1 MIELPVDPSDPS
13 VVGIGHHRMCYID
26 PEDIS
31 KCIKVIYNPS
41 KHATQEVRRELAY
54 YKRLQKSL
62 KDWSGIPKYY
72 GEVETNLGTGYVYDR
87 TIDFDGKPSQTIQE
101 CYQDLKEPQQREE
114 MLTLV
119 KKLDDYLT
127 KNHIVTMSLK
137 PFNILCHRIS
147 ETKIEP
153 VICDNIGT
161 ASLIPIEL
169 VCPWFARNREKKMI
183 KKMIRQ
189 QCLFL
194 NDRNM

>member
-1 MIELPVDPSDPS
+1 M
-13 VVGIGHHRMCYID
+13 
-26 PEDIS
+26 
-31 KCIKVIYNPS
+31 
-41 KHATQEVRRELAY
+41 
-54 YKRLQKSL
+54 QKSL

-87 TIDFDGKPSQTIQE
+87 TIDFDGKPSQTMQE
-101 CYQDLKEPQQREE
+101 RYQDLKEPQQREE

-153 VICDNIGT
+153 VICDYIGT

-169 VCPWFARNREKKMI
+169 VCPWVARNMEKKMI

>member
-87 TIDFDGKPSQTIQE
+87 TIDFDGKPSQTMQE
-101 CYQDLKEPQQREE
+101 RYQDLKEPQQREE

-119 KKLDDYLT
+119 KKLDDYLI

>member
-13 VVGIGHHRMCYID
+13 VVGVGHHRMCFID
-26 PEDIS
+26 PEDSS

-41 KHATQEVRRELAY
+41 KHATQEVRREVNY
-54 YKRLQKSL
+54 YERLQKSL

-87 TIDFDGKPSQTIQE
+87 TIDFDGKPSQTMQE
-101 CYQDLKEPQQREE
+101 RYQDLKEPQQREE

-137 PFNILCHRIS
+137 PFC
-147 ETKIEP
+147 
-153 VICDNIGT
+153 VIVS
-161 ASLIPIEL
+161 AKQKLS
-169 VCPWFARNREKKMI
+169 R
-183 KKMIRQ
+183 
-189 QCLFL
+189 
-194 NDRNM
+194 

>member
-72 GEVETNLGTGYVYDR
+72 GEVKTNLGTGYVYDR
-87 TIDFDGKPSQTIQE
+87 TIDFDGKPSQTMQE
-101 CYQDLKEPQQREE
+101 RYQDLKEPQQREE

-147 ETKIEP
+147 ETKIGP

>member
-72 GEVETNLGTGYVYDR
+72 GEVKTNLGTGYVYDR
-87 TIDFDGKPSQTIQE
+87 TIDFDGKPSQTMQE
-101 CYQDLKEPQQREE
+101 RYQDLKEPQQREE

-153 VICDNIGT
+153 MICDNIGT

>member
-72 GEVETNLGTGYVYDR
+72 GGVETNLGTGYVYDR
-87 TIDFDGKPSQTIQE
+87 TIDFDGKPSQTMQE
-101 CYQDLKEPQQREE
+101 RYQDLKEPQQREE